1 MEACTQQIDVCCA
14 LIIKDDRILITQ
26 RSEKM
31 KLPLKWE
38 FPGGKLENNE
48 KAETA
53 IIREIKEELLMNIEV
68 LKPLKPTE
76 HDYGDFKIKLIP
88 FICEAIEGEPR
99 LIEHKQFN
107 WEHRCQYGRECII
120 GCESLSKFMLSL
132 RYKTTRH

>member
-68 LKPLKPTE
+68 LKPLKPIE
-76 HDYGDFKIKLIP
+76 HD
-88 FICEAIEGEPR
+88 
-99 LIEHKQFN
+99 
-107 WEHRCQYGRECII
+107 
-120 GCESLSKFMLSL
+120 
-132 RYKTTRH
+132 

>member
-1 MEACTQQIDVCCA
+1 MEACTQQIDVYCA

-76 HDYGDFKIKLIP
+76 HD
-88 FICEAIEGEPR
+88 
-99 LIEHKQFN
+99 
-107 WEHRCQYGRECII
+107 
-120 GCESLSKFMLSL
+120 
-132 RYKTTRH
+132 

>member
-76 HDYGDFKIKLIP
+76 HD
-88 FICEAIEGEPR
+88 
-99 LIEHKQFN
+99 
-107 WEHRCQYGRECII
+107 
-120 GCESLSKFMLSL
+120 
-132 RYKTTRH
+132 